1 MNPQGASIEDVAQGM
16 MLMSD
21 RKAAE
26 QRSLQAQGA
35 QAAVAVQ
42 RVARNLQVINHET
55 NAPFVADLRLMGA
68 LP

>member
-1 MNPQGASIEDVAQGM
+1 LNPQGARIEDVAQGM
-16 MLMSD
+16 MLLSD

-26 QRSLQAQGA
+26 QRALQAQGA
-35 QAAVAVQ
+35 KAAVAVQ

>member
-1 MNPQGASIEDVAQGM
+1 MNPQGASIEDIAQGM
-16 MLMSD
+16 MLMSE
-21 RKAAE
+21 RKAAQ

-35 QAAVAVQ
+35 KAAVAVQ

>member
-1 MNPQGASIEDVAQGM
+1 MTPQGARIEDVAQGM
-16 MLMSD
+16 MLMSE
-21 RKAAE
+21 RKAAQ

-35 QAAVAVQ
+35 KAAVAVQ

>member
-1 MNPQGASIEDVAQGM
+1 LTPQGARIEDVAQGM
-16 MLMSD
+16 MLMSE
-21 RKAAE
+21 RKAAQ

-35 QAAVAVQ
+35 KAAVAVQ

>member
-1 MNPQGASIEDVAQGM
+1 LNPQGARIEDVAQGM
-16 MLMSD
+16 MLMSE

-35 QAAVAVQ
+35 RAASAVQ

>member
-1 MNPQGASIEDVAQGM
+1 LNPQGARIEDVAQGM

-35 QAAVAVQ
+35 KAAVAVQ

>member
-1 MNPQGASIEDVAQGM
+1 
-16 MLMSD
+16 MLMSE
-21 RKAAE
+21 RKAAQ

-35 QAAVAVQ
+35 KAAVAVQ

>member
-1 MNPQGASIEDVAQGM
+1 MNPQGARIEDVAQGM

-35 QAAVAVQ
+35 KAAVAVQ

>member
-1 MNPQGASIEDVAQGM
+1 LNPQGARIEDLAQGM
-16 MLMSD
+16 MLMSE
-21 RKAAE
+21 RKAAQ
-26 QRSLQAQGA
+26 QRSLQTQGA
-35 QAAVAVQ
+35 KAAVAVQ